1 MTYKQENNNIIITNL
16 THFDIDETLD
26 SGQCFRYEQ
35 IGESEYIVVA
45 YRRILRIKQE
55 NETLTLY
62 NTTLEEYEKIWH
74 KYFSFDEDY
83 ENIKNILSG
92 KDEII
97 REAINYAPGVRIL
110 KQDLWEMIIT
120 FILSANN
127 NIKRIKQGVLQIS
140 EKYGE
145 FIAEVNGVKYYSF
158 PTSELLSKATVL
170 ELHELKIGFRDKYI
184 VDACSKVASSEV
196 DFENLANMSTDEA
209 KKELLKIKGIGNKV
223 ADCILL
229 FGLHRYEVFPTDT
242 WIKKV
247 MISLYIKKDVKIEE
261 ITKYALEH
269 FGENSS
275 YAQQYLF
282 HYARKNKIS

>member
-16 THFDIDETLD
+16 NHFDIDEILD

-35 IGESEYIVVA
+35 MGEKEYIIIAHNKVLVVKQ
-45 YRRILRIKQE
+45 IKTE
-55 NETLTLY
+55 IILY
-62 NTTLEEYEKIWH
+62 NITLEEYETIWH
-74 KYFSFDEDY
+74 KYFSFDDDY
-83 ENIKNILSG
+83 ENIKNTLSS
-92 KDEII
+92 KDDII

-127 NIKRIKQGVLQIS
+127 NIKRIKHGVLQIS

-145 FIAEVNGVKYYSF
+145 IIDEINGVKYYNF
-158 PTSELLSKATVL
+158 PTPELLCKATVE
-170 ELHELKIGFRDKYI
+170 ELHSLKIGFRDKYI
-184 VDACSKVASSEV
+184 VDACIKVASGEV
-196 DFENLANMSTDEA
+196 NLKNLVNMTTSDA
-209 KKELLKIKGIGNKV
+209 KEELLKIKGIGNKV

-242 WIKKV
+242 WIRKV
-247 MISLYIKKDVKIEE
+247 MISLYIKKDVKLDE

-269 FGENSS
+269 FGENAS